1 MVLVLDSSVLS
12 SFARARRLQLLERL
26 TADFERVTT
35 TAVVVELGAGTGEHP
50 ELANAV
56 QLPWLSARAVESLD
70 EVRLFAA
77 YAARLVAGTRNVGEA
92 SVLAWA
98 EAHGAAALVDDQVAA
113 QVGRQRGVTVKR
125 SLALIA
131 RGIRRGL
138 LGREEGAAL
147 VDELVQAGGRFPCTG
162 ATFIRWAEE
171 QGLLEP

>member
-1 MVLVLDSSVLS
+1 MVLVVDSSVLS
-12 SFARARRLQLLERL
+12 TFARARRLPLLERL

-35 TAVVVELGAGTGEHP
+35 TAVVWELRAGIGEHP
-50 ELANAV
+50 ALTDAVELTW
-56 QLPWLSARAVESLD
+56 LPARAVESLD

-98 EAHGAAALVDDQVAA
+98 EAHGAAALIDDQVAV
-113 QVGRQRGVTVKR
+113 QLGRARRVTVKR

-138 LGREEGAAL
+138 LRREEGVAL
-147 VDELVQAGGRFPCTG
+147 VDELIKAGGRFPCTG
-162 ATFIRWAEE
+162 ATFIRCAEE
-171 QGLLEP
+171 QALLGP